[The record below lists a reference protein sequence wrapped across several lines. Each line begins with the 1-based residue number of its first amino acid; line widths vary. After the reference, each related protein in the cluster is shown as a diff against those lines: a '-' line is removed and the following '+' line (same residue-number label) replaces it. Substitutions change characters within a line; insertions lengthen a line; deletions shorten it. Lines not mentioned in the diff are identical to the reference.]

1 MRYGMVI
8 DLPRCVGCDACA
20 VACKQTH
27 GTAPGVF
34 WSHVER
40 EEVGIYPHASTQH
53 TPVLCN
59 HCENAPCVKVCP
71 VGATMVS
78 EGGIVTVDKQACI
91 GCRYCL
97 AACPYDARHFQTND
111 DGYWPELERT
121 AFEKSK
127 EGWHETGTVE
137 KCVMCE
143 DRVAAGRKP
152 ACVQACPAKARF
164 FGDLDDPSSEVS
176 LLVKDRAAYGLQE
189 DLGTKPKVYYIS

>member
-20 VACKQTH
+20 V
-27 GTAPGVF
+27 
-34 WSHVER
+34 
-40 EEVGIYPHASTQH
+40 
-53 TPVLCN
+53 
-59 HCENAPCVKVCP
+59 
-71 VGATMVS
+71 
-78 EGGIVTVDKQACI
+78 
-91 GCRYCL
+91 
-97 AACPYDARHFQTND
+97 ACPYDARHFQTND